1 MKDVPNSGLN
11 RLGFGQGQTWNWV
24 NWHIQVSRS
33 LIQTWFLLD
42 FIYLFIFIF
51 LHGSEL

>member
-11 RLGFGQGQTWNWV
+11 RLGFGQGQTWNW
-24 NWHIQVSRS
+24 HIQVSRS

-42 FIYLFIFIF
+42 FFFYMGVNCKL
-51 LHGSEL
+51 L